1 MGSISVV
8 VAAILS
14 HYFLKES
21 LTFFVS
27 TRAAQGTAQKL
38 EGAPQRSQADT
49 QGWIG
54 CILCILGSVILA
66 LNAPEQSS
74 VRTIKEFQGYFV
86 SPGFLTWAGICIAI
100 SIFIVV
106 WVAPRYG
113 KKHMLPYISVCS
125 LIGGISVSCTQGLG
139 AAIITSISPG

>member
-1 MGSISVV
+1 M
-8 VAAILS
+8 
-14 HYFLKES
+14 
-21 LTFFVS
+21 
-27 TRAAQGTAQKL
+27 
-38 EGAPQRSQADT
+38 
-49 QGWIG
+49 
-54 CILCILGSVILA
+54 ILA
-66 LNAPEQSS
+66 LNAPEQST

-86 SPGFLTWAGICIAI
+86 SPGFLTWAGICIAV